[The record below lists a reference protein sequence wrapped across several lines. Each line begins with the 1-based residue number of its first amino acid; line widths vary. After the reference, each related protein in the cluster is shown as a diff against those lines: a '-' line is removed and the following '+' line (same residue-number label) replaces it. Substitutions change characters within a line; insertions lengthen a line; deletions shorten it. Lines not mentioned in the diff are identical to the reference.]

1 MAREHMRE
9 GVPYAFGCDD
19 SFAREP
25 ELVVRDEPPVRTPEG
40 AVRKAAEIVEPTR
53 EVGVAPETDH
63 RRDDRPH
70 SGEAATPKRLLE
82 NGLREGPPREI
93 EPHPAHMPLGELP
106 EVADP
111 WLRHAERSTGG
122 LDRGHLFIGDLSVR
136 ERRQERGLQCALAKR
151 AGRQRRRG
159 LVRSRRPELPR
170 IALQAQ
176 RRCSGAEQA
185 RLSRC
190 ERPIGDGDRL
200 AHRRPAIACSGVGA
214 SASMRAGYRGK
225 RTLMHAAWWM
235 LGALAVLAIGYRY
248 YSAFIAA
255 RVLCLDDARVTPA
268 HRLEDGQN
276 FHPTNRV
283 VLFGHHFAAITGA
296 GPLIGPVL
304 AAQFGFLPG
313 FLWILFGVVLG
324 GAVHDFVILV
334 ASTRRNGRSLA
345 EIAREELGPTLGLVT
360 GIAILF
366 IVVIALAGLGN
377 VVVGALAESAWGVF
391 TVGAS
396 IPIALAM
403 GFFIQRLRGGSARGI
418 REATIAGVVLLFL
431 ALIAGKHVGDSD
443 FAHHLKL
450 SRTFL
455 TLAMA
460 AYGFVASVLPVWM
473 LLCPRDYLSS
483 YLKIGT
489 IGLLVFGVIIVNP
502 SIQMPA
508 VTAYIHGGG
517 PIVKGP
523 LFPFVFI
530 TIACGA
536 ISGFHALVS
545 SGTTPKMIDR
555 ERDCRAIG
563 YGAMLM
569 EGLVGITALVAA
581 CAMPQED
588 YVAIN
593 TNPQVAVVA
602 SAATHD
608 EGLARDASQL
618 AALGSVLSD
627 HDRRLLGL
635 DAGEDVSAIVG
646 RRVPLAS
653 ALALSN
659 KTLAALDYRVDANAP
674 RATMLDDADFARMG
688 VKVKELPALQRE
700 ADEVVAAR
708 TGGGVS
714 LAIGMARVFSGLPGM
729 STLLSYWYHFAIMF
743 EALFILTTIDTGTR
757 IGRFLMQ
764 EMLARLSPDLG
775 SSTSRTGGVL
785 ATVLIV
791 AGWTYF
797 ILTGSISTI
806 WPMFGIANQLL
817 ACTALC
823 VATTIILREG
833 KKKSYALVTLAP
845 LAFVGTTT
853 ITAGVES
860 IGRIFVPMMGAAATR
875 TTGIVNVL
883 VTVTLLVCV
892 ALVIVGSAIRWWSL
906 ARAEKRAEALAS

>member
-1 MAREHMRE
+1 
-9 GVPYAFGCDD
+9 
-19 SFAREP
+19 
-25 ELVVRDEPPVRTPEG
+25 
-40 AVRKAAEIVEPTR
+40 
-53 EVGVAPETDH
+53 
-63 RRDDRPH
+63 
-70 SGEAATPKRLLE
+70 
-82 NGLREGPPREI
+82 
-93 EPHPAHMPLGELP
+93 
-106 EVADP
+106 
-111 WLRHAERSTGG
+111 
-122 LDRGHLFIGDLSVR
+122 
-136 ERRQERGLQCALAKR
+136 
-151 AGRQRRRG
+151 
-159 LVRSRRPELPR
+159 
-170 IALQAQ
+170 
-176 RRCSGAEQA
+176 
-185 RLSRC
+185 
-190 ERPIGDGDRL
+190 
-200 AHRRPAIACSGVGA
+200 
-214 SASMRAGYRGK
+214 
-225 RTLMHAAWWM
+225 MHAAWWM

-248 YSAFIAA
+248 YSAFLAA
-255 RVLCLDDARVTPA
+255 RVLCLDDARITPA
-268 HRLEDGQN
+268 HRLEDGHN
-276 FHPTNRV
+276 FHPTNRL

-360 GIAILF
+360 GVAILF

-403 GFFIQRLRGGSARGI
+403 GLYIQRVRGGGARGI
-418 REATIAGVVLLFL
+418 REATFAGVILLFA
-431 ALIAGKHVGDSD
+431 ALVIGKHVGDSD
-443 FAHHLKL
+443 LAHHLKL

-489 IGLLVFGVIIVNP
+489 IGLLVAGVIVVNP
-502 SIQMPA
+502 AIQMPA
-508 VTAYIHGGG
+508 VTSYIHGGG

-581 CAMPQED
+581 CAMPQDD

-593 TNPQVAVVA
+593 TNPQVAIVA
-602 SAATHD
+602 SPATHD
-608 EGLARDASQL
+608 EGLARDPEQL
-618 AALGSVLSD
+618 ASVATVLGD

-635 DAGEDVSAIVG
+635 EAGQDVSALAG
-646 RRVPLAS
+646 RRIALAN

-659 KTLAALDYRVDANAP
+659 RTLAALGYHVDAAAP
-674 RATMLDDADFARMG
+674 RATMLEDADFARLG
-688 VKVKELPALQRE
+688 VKVKELPALQRQS
-700 ADEVVAAR
+700 DEVVAAR

-714 LAIGMARVFSGLPGM
+714 LAVGMARVFSGLPFM

-764 EMLARLSPDLG
+764 EMIGRVSPELG
-775 SSTSRTGGVL
+775 ASTSRTGGVL

-797 ILTGSISTI
+797 ILTGSIQTI

-823 VATTIILREG
+823 VATTIILREA
-833 KKKSYALVTLAP
+833 KKKRYAIVTLAP
-845 LAFVGTTT
+845 LLFVGVTT

-860 IGRIFVPMMGAAATR
+860 IGSIFVPMIGVDATR
-875 TTGIVNVL
+875 TTGIVNVA
-883 VTVTLLVCV
+883 VTTVLLVCV
-892 ALVIVGSAIRWWSL
+892 ALVVIGSAWRWWNL
-906 ARAEKRAEALAS
+906 ARADKPAEALAS